1 MIIDAFPHIFPRGYY
16 DRMQTVSEAAA
27 RYHKRRVK
35 DLPMLVDLDMRFRL
49 MDQYAGYQQLLTA
62 AGPGIETFCDP
73 KLSPELAR
81 IVNDGMAELCSK
93 HPDRFV
99 GFAASLPMNNMDAV
113 LQEVDRSIKQLG
125 AKGVQIFTNVNGRP
139 LDETEFRPLFKKM
152 ADYDCPIWLHPAR
165 PSTFPDYM
173 TEKHS
178 RYELWWVFGWP
189 YESSV
194 AMARLVFTGI
204 FDEFPNLKIIT
215 HHLGAMIPYF
225 EGRIGPGLDQLGSRT
240 PEADKHLYEH
250 HLKHRPLDYFRKFY
264 ADTAVSGPGPM
275 ECGIAFFGVDHV
287 LYGSDMPFD
296 QEGGAFN
303 IRETMRSLD
312 AASISPAD
320 RAKIYETNLRGL
332 LRLQSRK

>member
-1 MIIDAFPHIFPRGYY
+1 MKIDVFPHIFPKAYY
-16 DRMQTVSEAAA
+16 ERMQTVSEPAKK
-27 RYHKRRVK
+27 YHQRRVK
-35 DLPMLVDLDMRFRL
+35 ALPMLLDLDMRLKL
-49 MDQYAGYQQLLTA
+49 MDQHEGYKQVLTA

-81 IVNDGMAELCSK
+81 IANDGMAELCAK
-93 HPDRFV
+93 YPDRFL

-113 LQEVDRSIKQLG
+113 IQEVDRAVKQLG
-125 AKGVQIFTNVNGRP
+125 AQGVQIFTNVNGRP

-152 ADYDCPIWLHPAR
+152 AEYDRPIWLHPAR
-165 PSTFPDYM
+165 PSSFPDYM

-189 YESSV
+189 YESSI

-204 FDEFPNLKIIT
+204 FDQHPNLKIIT

-240 PEADKHLYEH
+240 PDAEKHLYENT
-250 HLKHRPLDYFRKFY
+250 LKQRPIAYFRKFY
-264 ADTAVSGPGPM
+264 ADTAITGPGPM
-275 ECGIAFFGVDHV
+275 ECGLAFFGVDHV

-296 QEGGAFN
+296 HEGGYFN
-303 IRETMRSLD
+303 VRETMRAVDTATL
-312 AASISPAD
+312 SPAD
-320 RAKIYETNLRGL
+320 RHKIYELSARGL
-332 LRLQSRK
+332 LRLK